1 MASLTRSRTRTR
13 LLAVALALLLSVA
26 AGCSGG
32 SGAAEPR
39 PDPTTAAT
47 LPPAPEPDGEV
58 VSGFVAFGDFGGGD
72 AQPEVARAMGRW
84 AADRHRV
91 DALVSTGDNV
101 YNSGEPE
108 KFRAQLDEPYR
119 ELRGTRPLWVTLG
132 NHDVKDGNGPNQLR
146 HLGLPDLPYAKE
158 LPRVQLLFVDA
169 NRPDQ
174 AQADWLDARLSERGP
189 PFRVVVF
196 HQPAWSCSNHDSDE
210 DVDRFWVPVFERHR
224 VALVL
229 NGHDHNYQRFVSDAG
244 VTYVV
249 TGGGGK
255 GLYRLDECR
264 GDEPRRVALAMRH
277 HFTAVEVRARSL
289 TLTAV
294 TDGGAVLDRAVIER

>member
-108 KFRAQLDEPYR
+108 KFRAQLDEI
-119 ELRGTRPLWVTLG
+119 G
-132 NHDVKDGNGPNQLR
+132 
-146 HLGLPDLPYAKE
+146 
-158 LPRVQLLFVDA
+158 
-169 NRPDQ
+169 
-174 AQADWLDARLSERGP
+174 
-189 PFRVVVF
+189 
-196 HQPAWSCSNHDSDE
+196 
-210 DVDRFWVPVFERHR
+210 
-224 VALVL
+224 
-229 NGHDHNYQRFVSDAG
+229 
-244 VTYVV
+244 
-249 TGGGGK
+249 
-255 GLYRLDECR
+255 
-264 GDEPRRVALAMRH
+264 
-277 HFTAVEVRARSL
+277 RAH
-289 TLTAV
+289 V
-294 TDGGAVLDRAVIER
+294 